1 MQSALREDILAQP
14 AMLDA
19 AAQRHAAAGGPL
31 DAAAAILSRPGITR
45 IVFSG
50 MGSSHAAAYPAVL
63 RLFAAG
69 LPVHWIELAELLH
82 FGGTL
87 DAATALVVISQSGET
102 IEARRVLER
111 LAPSV
116 PLVAVTNAAASTLA
130 RRAAVVIDTFAGAE
144 LGVATRTYTAAL
156 LALHALAARML
167 GESQVAA
174 VVAPALAQ
182 VHAVAAAAP
191 AFVAGLDEAWFDEAP
206 IIVVGRGPALATA
219 HSGALVL
226 KETARRA
233 SEAQSSAQF
242 RHGPLEIADARVRV
256 LVCMQPGPTAAFDR
270 ALVAELAGYGVP
282 TLTIGPLAPGHGAW
296 LPIADAPFAE
306 FAAILPIQL
315 LAYAAAERRGLVPG
329 TFRYIGKVTSTE

>member
-1 MQSALREDILAQP
+1 M
-14 AMLDA
+14 
-19 AAQRHAAAGGPL
+19 
-31 DAAAAILSRPGITR
+31 
-45 IVFSG
+45 
-50 MGSSHAAAYPAVL
+50 
-63 RLFAAG
+63 
-69 LPVHWIELAELLH
+69 
-82 FGGTL
+82 
-87 DAATALVVISQSGET
+87 
-102 IEARRVLER
+102 LER

-167 GESQVAA
+167 GESQFAA

-233 SEAQSSAQF
+233 SEARQSFIFTVSGASSRVSFSTTEAISGNSCRSA
-242 RHGPLEIADARVRV
+242 
-256 LVCMQPGPTAAFDR
+256 
-270 ALVAELAGYGVP
+270 
-282 TLTIGPLAPGHGAW
+282 
-296 LPIADAPFAE
+296 
-306 FAAILPIQL
+306 
-315 LAYAAAERRGLVPG
+315 RRGGISKSRKSNPG
-329 TFRYIGKVTSTE
+329 ATVQPHSA